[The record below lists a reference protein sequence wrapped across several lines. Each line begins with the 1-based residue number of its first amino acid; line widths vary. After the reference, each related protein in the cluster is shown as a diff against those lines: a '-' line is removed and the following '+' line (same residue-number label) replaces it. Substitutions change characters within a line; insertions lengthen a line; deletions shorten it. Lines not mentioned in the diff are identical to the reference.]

1 MRYAVPGYVHRNGVH
16 CGSSSMRNML
26 RFRGI
31 ELSEPMCFGLGSG
44 AGFLYVKGL
53 PVPPGV
59 AIHGRI
65 MEMERE
71 LCDALDIP
79 FPEREEPDGD
89 AGWERARDAVRAG
102 NPVLINTDLAYLD
115 YFDTKTHFAGHRVV
129 LCGFDDEHGLAL
141 LSDSERE
148 EEQSIPVE
156 SLKRARSSEIPPY
169 PMGNRWCVIAPSRPQ
184 RPAAEAI
191 HIALRKNARGMFLPP
206 EGETVG
212 IAGMRRA
219 AEELPSWPELT
230 EHWVFAA
237 RFGYQVIEKRGT
249 GGGFFRRLYARY
261 LEEASAFHPVISSA
275 GLPERLVSIADG
287 WTETAARMKEISEA
301 QDAARLT
308 GVSVLLRRQADAE
321 ERFWEKVLT
330 LFGSPCS

>member
-1 MRYAVPGYVHRNGVH
+1 MRYSVPGYVHRNGVH

-79 FPEREEPDGD
+79 FPEQEEPDGD
-89 AGWERARDAVRAG
+89 AGWDRAREALSAG
-102 NPVLINTDLAYLD
+102 NPVLISTDLAFLD
-115 YFDTKTHFAGHRVV
+115 YFDTRTHFPGHRVV
-129 LCGFDDEHGLAL
+129 LCGFDDERGLAL
-141 LSDSERE
+141 LSDSERV
-148 EEQSIPVE
+148 EEQPIPVE

-169 PMGNRWCVIAPSRPQ
+169 PMGNRWCVIAPSRPP

-191 HIALRKNARGMFLPP
+191 PIALGKNARGMFSPP
-206 EGETVG
+206 EGESAG
-212 IAGMRRA
+212 IGGMRMA

-230 EHWVFAA
+230 EHWAFAA

-261 LEEASAFHPVISSA
+261 LEEASSFHPAISSA
-275 GLPERLVSIADG
+275 GLPGLMVSIADG
-287 WTETAARMKEISEA
+287 WTEIAALMKEISEA
-301 QDAARLT
+301 QDAARLPA
-308 GVSVLLRRQADAE
+308 VSATLRLQADAE

-330 LFGSPCS
+330 LFGGRCS